1 MIKRVEIS
9 VFPSHLRPIDCDRYI
24 EGHKK
29 VLEAYGVTQVTS
41 AKYDWKERT
50 STYIVM
56 VEEMETKRML
66 GGARI
71 QLAEEGHPLPIEMA
85 INELDPAIFT
95 LVKEKAV
102 RGTAEFCGL
111 WNSREVA
118 GYGIGSAI
126 LGRVGVAMLE
136 PLNLGSMFI
145 LGSPATVRAGQSVGF
160 EVVRSL
166 GINGTFYY
174 PKEDLLATAMIVGDP
189 AAIPGADPVSREAIF
204 SLRKIPVQTT
214 TEKGP
219 KGILEAHYNLVL
231 ETI

>member
-1 MIKRVEIS
+1 M
-9 VFPSHLRPIDCDRYI
+9 
-24 EGHKK
+24 
-29 VLEAYGVTQVTS
+29 LEAYGVTQVTS

-56 VEEMETKRML
+56 VEEMDTKRML

-71 QLAEEGHPLPIEMA
+71 QMSEEGHPLPIEMA
-85 INELDPAIFT
+85 INELDPRIFT
-95 LVKEKAV
+95 LVKQKAV
-102 RGTAEFCGL
+102 DGTAEFCGL

-136 PLNLGSMFI
+136 PLHLGSMFI
-145 LGSPATVRAGQSVGF
+145 LGSPATVRAGQSVGY

-174 PKEDLLATAMIVGDP
+174 PKEDLLATAMIVDDP
-189 AAIPGADPVSREAIF
+189 STIKAADPRSREAIF
-204 SLRKIPVQTT
+204 SLRKTPVQTT
-214 TEKGP
+214 VEKGP
-219 KGILEAHYNLVL
+219 KGVLEAHYNLVV